1 MGRAD
6 EMASEISKVD
16 RDELLKRL
24 EDEDLFNKSFA
35 SEISVSSKTWSKPE
49 ISQENAKN
57 HVEKKTD
64 VPLAKLVSVS
74 SKRT

>member
-35 SEISVSSKTWSKPE
+35 SEYSVSSKT
-49 ISQENAKN
+49 
-57 HVEKKTD
+57 
-64 VPLAKLVSVS
+64 
-74 SKRT
+74 

>member
-35 SEISVSSKTWSKPE
+35 SEHSVSSKT
-49 ISQENAKN
+49 
-57 HVEKKTD
+57 
-64 VPLAKLVSVS
+64 
-74 SKRT
+74 